1 MKNKKRPSLFY
12 VLPQIL
18 LDIFCVYFSY
28 YITMVIRISDK
39 GETVQTRLAYMEAF
53 HTIIPWSL
61 LVCVII
67 FAIFRFYR
75 VIWQFASV
83 DELLRLVLGVTTAC
97 IVVTMMGY
105 SLLGENRFPNSVYLA
120 AWLLSMALICACR
133 LIFRMAHNAK
143 RKGKQNISD
152 DEKTRVMVVG
162 AGEMGSVVIRE
173 MQNAPE
179 SRAIPVC
186 AIDDDRSKKGS
197 RIHGVKVVGGRE
209 SIPRMVV
216 RYNIDQILLAIP
228 SVKNSEK
235 QDILSICAKTGC
247 QLKTVPSVYE
257 MMEQGE
263 NATSYP
269 IRDIDILDLL
279 GRDEVHLNVEEISGY
294 LAGKTVL
301 VTGGGG
307 SIGSELCRQIALFH
321 PKKLIIFDIYE
332 NNAYDVQNE
341 LLMRHKNLNLE
352 VLIGSVRDKLRV
364 EHVFEVC
371 RPDVVFHAA
380 AHKHVPLMELS
391 PGEAVKNNVFGT
403 LNVAQAADKF
413 GTRRMVLISTDKA
426 VNPTNVMGATKRI
439 CELIIQYYSR
449 RSTHTEYAAVRF
461 GNVLGSNGSVIPLF
475 KKQIASGGPV
485 TITHPDI
492 IRYFMTIPEA
502 ARLVIQAGGM
512 AKGGEIF
519 VLDMG
524 KPVKILDLARNM
536 IRLSGYE
543 PDVDIQIKYIG
554 LRPGEKLYEELLLD
568 CEGTCEKTKHEL
580 IYIGNP
586 IPFNEETFLQEL
598 EELRSYAGVDNVKMM
613 GVIHQLVPTYS
624 GHAEKNDALAR
635 DIAKQKEES

>member
-1 MKNKKRPSLFY
+1 MKIKRFHFSHAI
-12 VLPQIL
+12 PQIL
-18 LDIFCVYFSY
+18 IDFVSVFFSY
-28 YITMVIRISDK
+28 FI
-39 GETVQTRLAYMEAF
+39 AMELRF
-53 HTIIPWSL
+53 EGRIPWHEYEYFVFLIPFMLLISL
-61 LVCVII
+61 IV
-67 FAIFRFYR
+67 FFFFRFYSTM
-75 VIWQFASV
+75 WQFASM
-83 DELLRLVLGVTTAC
+83 DELLQIFYGTTVAGILVTILGFAVAGHYSVNGLPIYRLPIPVYV
-97 IVVTMMGY
+97 MGWA
-105 SLLGENRFPNSVYLA
+105 LMFLFVGATRFS
-120 AWLLSMALICACR
+120 IR
-133 LIFRMAHNAK
+133 LWHRRK
-143 RKGKQNISD
+143 RKNELQRESED
-152 DEKTRVMVVG
+152 FQRVMVIG
-162 AGEMGSVVIRE
+162 AGEMGSMIIKD
-173 MQNAPE
+173 MKSAPE
-179 SRAIPVC
+179 SQGIPVI
-186 AIDDDRSKKGS
+186 AIDDDRSKRGT

-216 RYNIDQILLAIP
+216 RHGVDQIIFAIP

-235 QDILSICAKTGC
+235 QEIMSICAKTGC
-247 QLKTVPSVYE
+247 QLKTVPSLYE
-257 MMEQGE
+257 MVEEGE
-263 NATSYP
+263 DARYP

-279 GRDEVHLNVEEISGY
+279 GRDEVKLNVEEISGY

-307 SIGSELCRQIALFH
+307 SIGSELCRQIALFK

-341 LLMRHKNLNLE
+341 LLMRHKDLNLE
-352 VLIGSVRDKLRV
+352 VLIGSVRDKVRV
-364 EHVFEVC
+364 NHVFEVC

-403 LNVAQAADKF
+403 LNVAQAADTY

-449 RSTHTEYAAVRF
+449 RSKYTEFVAVRF

-519 VLDMG
+519 ILDMG
-524 KPVKILDLARNM
+524 EPVKILDLAKNM
-536 IRLSGYE
+536 IRLSGFE
-543 PDVDIQIKYIG
+543 PDVDIKIEYIG

-568 CEGTCEKTKHEL
+568 CEGGCEKTKHEL
-580 IYIGNP
+580 IYIGKP
-586 IPFNEETFLQEL
+586 ISFNEETFLREL
-598 EELRSYAGVDNVKMM
+598 EELRASAGVDNVHMM
-613 GVIHQLVPTYS
+613 EVIHRLVPTYS
-624 GHAEKNDALAR
+624 GHAEKNDALA
-635 DIAKQKEES
+635 AENVQ

>member
-1 MKNKKRPSLFY
+1 MKKKKRPSLFY

-28 YITMVIRISDK
+28 FITMVIRLSDK
-39 GETVQTRLAYMEAF
+39 DVAPWTRLAYMQAF

-61 LVCVII
+61 MVCVVI
-67 FAIFRFYR
+67 FALFRFYR
-75 VIWQFASV
+75 TMWQFASI
-83 DELLRLVLGVTTAC
+83 DELVWLALGVTTAC
-97 IVVTMMGY
+97 IVITMMGY
-105 SLLGENRFPNSVYLA
+105 SLLGKNRFPNSVYLG
-120 AWLLSMALICACR
+120 AWLLTLVLIGGTR
-133 LIFRMAHNAK
+133 LMFRMIHKAK
-143 RKGKQNISD
+143 RKGLTGISNED
-152 DEKTRVMVVG
+152 KIRVMVIG
-162 AGEMGSVVIRE
+162 AGEMGSMVIKE
-173 MQNAPE
+173 MKNAPE
-179 SRAIPVC
+179 SRSIPVC
-186 AIDDDRSKKGS
+186 AIDDDRSKRGI

-216 RYNIDQILLAIP
+216 RYGVDQILFAIP
-228 SVKNSEK
+228 SMKNSEK
-235 QDILSICAKTGC
+235 QDVLSICAKTGC
-247 QLKTVPSVYE
+247 QLKTLPALYE

-263 NATSYP
+263 QSSYS

-279 GRDEVHLNVEEISGY
+279 GRDEVQLNVEEISGY
-294 LAGKTVL
+294 LEGKTVL

-307 SIGSELCRQIALFH
+307 SIGSELCRQITHFH
-321 PKKLIIFDIYE
+321 PKRLIIFDIYE

-341 LLMRHKNLNLE
+341 LLMRHKDLNLE
-352 VLIGSVRDKLRV
+352 VLIGSVRDKARV

-439 CELIIQYYSR
+439 CELIIQYFSR
-449 RSTHTEYAAVRF
+449 HSSHTEYVAVRF

-475 KKQIASGGPV
+475 KKQIASGGPI
-485 TITHPDI
+485 TITHPEI

-524 KPVKILDLARNM
+524 EPVKILDLARNM
-536 IRLSGYE
+536 IRLSGLE
-543 PDVDIQIKYIG
+543 PEVDIKIEYIG

-568 CEGTCEKTKHEL
+568 CEGKCEKTKHDL
-580 IYIGNP
+580 IYIGSP
-586 IPFNEETFLQEL
+586 ISFNEETFLREL
-598 EELRSYAGVDNVKMM
+598 EELRACAGVDNIHMM
-613 GVIHQLVPTYS
+613 EVIHHLVPTYT
-624 GHAEKNDALAR
+624 GHAEKNDALAQNE
-635 DIAKQKEES
+635 A

>member
-1 MKNKKRPSLFY
+1 MKKKKRPSLFY

-28 YITMVIRISDK
+28 FITMVIRLSDK
-39 GETVQTRLAYMEAF
+39 DVAPWTRLAYMQAF

-61 LVCVII
+61 MVCVVI
-67 FAIFRFYR
+67 FALFRFYR
-75 VIWQFASV
+75 TMWQFASI
-83 DELLRLVLGVTTAC
+83 DELVWLALGVTTAC
-97 IVVTMMGY
+97 IVITMMGY
-105 SLLGENRFPNSVYLA
+105 SLLGKNRFPNSVYLG
-120 AWLLSMALICACR
+120 AWLLTLVLIGGTR
-133 LIFRMAHNAK
+133 LMFRMIHKAK
-143 RKGKQNISD
+143 RKGLTGISNED
-152 DEKTRVMVVG
+152 KIRVMVIG
-162 AGEMGSVVIRE
+162 AGEMGSMVIKE
-173 MQNAPE
+173 MKNAPE
-179 SRAIPVC
+179 SRSIPVC
-186 AIDDDRSKKGS
+186 AIDDDRSKRGI

-216 RYNIDQILLAIP
+216 RYGVDQILFAIP
-228 SVKNSEK
+228 SMKNSEK
-235 QDILSICAKTGC
+235 QDVLSICAKTGC
-247 QLKTVPSVYE
+247 QLKTLPALYE

-263 NATSYP
+263 QSSYS

-279 GRDEVHLNVEEISGY
+279 GRDEVQLNVEEISGY
-294 LAGKTVL
+294 LEGKTVL

-307 SIGSELCRQIALFH
+307 SIGSELCRQITHFH
-321 PKKLIIFDIYE
+321 PKRLIIFDIYE

-341 LLMRHKNLNLE
+341 LLMRHKDLNLE
-352 VLIGSVRDKLRV
+352 VLIGSVRDKARV

-439 CELIIQYYSR
+439 CELIIQYFSR
-449 RSTHTEYAAVRF
+449 HSSHTEYVAVRF

-475 KKQIASGGPV
+475 KKQIASGGPI
-485 TITHPDI
+485 TITHPEI

-524 KPVKILDLARNM
+524 EPVKILDLARNM
-536 IRLSGYE
+536 IRLSGLE
-543 PDVDIQIKYIG
+543 PEVDIKIEYIG
-554 LRPGEKLYEELLLD
+554 LRPGEKLYEELLLV
-568 CEGTCEKTKHEL
+568 CEGKCEKTKHDL
-580 IYIGNP
+580 IYIGSP
-586 IPFNEETFLQEL
+586 ISFNEETFLREL
-598 EELRSYAGVDNVKMM
+598 EELRACAGVDNIHMM
-613 GVIHQLVPTYS
+613 EVIHRLVPTYT
-624 GHAEKNDALAR
+624 GHAEKNDALAQNE
-635 DIAKQKEES
+635 A

>member
-1 MKNKKRPSLFY
+1 MKKKKRPSLFY

-28 YITMVIRISDK
+28 FITMVIRLSDK
-39 GETVQTRLAYMEAF
+39 DVAPWTRLAYMQAF

-61 LVCVII
+61 MVCVVI
-67 FAIFRFYR
+67 FALFRFYR
-75 VIWQFASV
+75 TMWQFASI
-83 DELLRLVLGVTTAC
+83 DELVWLALGVTTAC
-97 IVVTMMGY
+97 IVITMMGY
-105 SLLGENRFPNSVYLA
+105 SLLGKNRFPNSVYLG
-120 AWLLSMALICACR
+120 AWLLTLVLIGGTR
-133 LIFRMAHNAK
+133 LMFRMIHKAK
-143 RKGKQNISD
+143 RKGLTGISNED
-152 DEKTRVMVVG
+152 KIRVMVIG
-162 AGEMGSVVIRE
+162 AGEMGSMVIKE
-173 MQNAPE
+173 MKNAPE
-179 SRAIPVC
+179 SRSIPVC
-186 AIDDDRSKKGS
+186 AIDDDRSKRGI

-216 RYNIDQILLAIP
+216 RYGVDQILFAIP
-228 SVKNSEK
+228 SMKNSEK
-235 QDILSICAKTGC
+235 QDVLSICAKTGC
-247 QLKTVPSVYE
+247 QLKTLPALYE

-263 NATSYP
+263 QSSYS

-279 GRDEVHLNVEEISGY
+279 GRDEVQLNVEEISGY
-294 LAGKTVL
+294 LEGKTVL

-307 SIGSELCRQIALFH
+307 SIGSELCRQITHFH
-321 PKKLIIFDIYE
+321 PKRLIIFDIYE

-341 LLMRHKNLNLE
+341 LLMRHKDLNLE
-352 VLIGSVRDKLRV
+352 VLIGSVRDKARV

-439 CELIIQYYSR
+439 CELIIQYFSR
-449 RSTHTEYAAVRF
+449 HSSHTEYVAVRF

-475 KKQIASGGPV
+475 KKQIASGGPI
-485 TITHPDI
+485 TITHPEI

-524 KPVKILDLARNM
+524 EPVKILDLARNM
-536 IRLSGYE
+536 IRLSGLE
-543 PDVDIQIKYIG
+543 PEVDIKIEYIG
-554 LRPGEKLYEELLLD
+554 LRPGEKLYEEL
-568 CEGTCEKTKHEL
+568 CWT
-580 IYIGNP
+580 
-586 IPFNEETFLQEL
+586 
-598 EELRSYAGVDNVKMM
+598 VKAS
-613 GVIHQLVPTYS
+613 VRKPSTT
-624 GHAEKNDALAR
+624 
-635 DIAKQKEES
+635 

>member
-1 MKNKKRPSLFY
+1 MKKKKRPSLFY

-28 YITMVIRISDK
+28 FITMVIRLSDK
-39 GETVQTRLAYMEAF
+39 DVAPWTRLAYMQAF

-61 LVCVII
+61 MVCVVI
-67 FAIFRFYR
+67 FALFRFYR
-75 VIWQFASV
+75 TMWQFASI
-83 DELLRLVLGVTTAC
+83 DELVWLALGVTTAC
-97 IVVTMMGY
+97 IVITMMGY
-105 SLLGENRFPNSVYLA
+105 SLLGKNRFPNSVYLG
-120 AWLLSMALICACR
+120 AWLLTLVLIGGTR
-133 LIFRMAHNAK
+133 LMFRMIHKAK
-143 RKGKQNISD
+143 RKGLTGISNED
-152 DEKTRVMVVG
+152 KIRVMVIG
-162 AGEMGSVVIRE
+162 AGEMGSMVIKE
-173 MQNAPE
+173 MKNAPE
-179 SRAIPVC
+179 SRSIPVC
-186 AIDDDRSKKGS
+186 AIDDDRSKRGI

-216 RYNIDQILLAIP
+216 RYGVDQILFAIP
-228 SVKNSEK
+228 SMKNSEK
-235 QDILSICAKTGC
+235 QDVLSICAKTGC
-247 QLKTVPSVYE
+247 QLKTLPALYE

-263 NATSYP
+263 QSSYS

-279 GRDEVHLNVEEISGY
+279 GRDEVQLNVEEISGY
-294 LAGKTVL
+294 LEGKTVL

-307 SIGSELCRQIALFH
+307 SIGSELCRQITHFH
-321 PKKLIIFDIYE
+321 PKRLIIFDIYE

-341 LLMRHKNLNLE
+341 LLMRHKDLNLE
-352 VLIGSVRDKLRV
+352 VLIGSVRDKARV

-439 CELIIQYYSR
+439 CELIIQYFSR
-449 RSTHTEYAAVRF
+449 HSSHTEYVAVRF

-475 KKQIASGGPV
+475 KKQIASGGPI
-485 TITHPDI
+485 TITHPEI

-524 KPVKILDLARNM
+524 EPVKILDLARNM
-536 IRLSGYE
+536 IRLSGLE
-543 PDVDIQIKYIG
+543 PEVDIKIGYIG

-568 CEGTCEKTKHEL
+568 CEGKCEKTKHDL
-580 IYIGNP
+580 IYIGSP
-586 IPFNEETFLQEL
+586 ISFNEETFLREL
-598 EELRSYAGVDNVKMM
+598 EELRACAGVDNIHMM
-613 GVIHQLVPTYS
+613 EVIHRLVPTYT
-624 GHAEKNDALAR
+624 GHAEKNDALAQNE
-635 DIAKQKEES
+635 A

>member
-1 MKNKKRPSLFY
+1 MKKKKRPSLFY

-28 YITMVIRISDK
+28 FITMVIRLSDK
-39 GETVQTRLAYMEAF
+39 DVAPWTRLAYMQAF

-61 LVCVII
+61 MVCVVI
-67 FAIFRFYR
+67 FALFRFYR
-75 VIWQFASV
+75 TMWQFASI
-83 DELLRLVLGVTTAC
+83 DELVWLALGVTTAC
-97 IVVTMMGY
+97 IVITMMGY
-105 SLLGENRFPNSVYLA
+105 SLLGKNRFPNSVYLG
-120 AWLLSMALICACR
+120 AWLLTLVLIGGTR
-133 LIFRMAHNAK
+133 LMFRMIHKAK
-143 RKGKQNISD
+143 RKGLTGISNED
-152 DEKTRVMVVG
+152 KIRVMVIG
-162 AGEMGSVVIRE
+162 AGEMGSMVIKE
-173 MQNAPE
+173 MKNAPE
-179 SRAIPVC
+179 SRSIPVC
-186 AIDDDRSKKGS
+186 AIDDDRSKRGI

-216 RYNIDQILLAIP
+216 RYGVDQILFAIP
-228 SVKNSEK
+228 SMKNSEK
-235 QDILSICAKTGC
+235 QDVLSICAKTGC
-247 QLKTVPSVYE
+247 QLKTLPALYE

-263 NATSYP
+263 QSSYS

-279 GRDEVHLNVEEISGY
+279 GRDEVQLNVEEISGY
-294 LAGKTVL
+294 LEGKTVL

-307 SIGSELCRQIALFH
+307 SIGSELCRQITHFH
-321 PKKLIIFDIYE
+321 PKRLIIFDIYE

-341 LLMRHKNLNLE
+341 LLMRHKDLNLE
-352 VLIGSVRDKLRV
+352 VLIGSVRDKARV

-439 CELIIQYYSR
+439 CELIIQYFSR
-449 RSTHTEYAAVRF
+449 HSSHTEYVAVRF

-475 KKQIASGGPV
+475 KKQIASGGPI
-485 TITHPDI
+485 TITHPEI

-524 KPVKILDLARNM
+524 EPVKILDLARNM
-536 IRLSGYE
+536 IRLSGLE
-543 PDVDIQIKYIG
+543 PEVDIKIEYIG

-568 CEGTCEKTKHEL
+568 CEGKCEKTKHDL
-580 IYIGNP
+580 IYIGSP
-586 IPFNEETFLQEL
+586 ISFNEETFLREL
-598 EELRSYAGVDNVKMM
+598 EELRACAGVDNIHMM
-613 GVIHQLVPTYS
+613 EVIHRLVPTYT
-624 GHAEKNDALAR
+624 GHAEKNDALAQNE
-635 DIAKQKEES
+635 A

>member
-1 MKNKKRPSLFY
+1 MKKKKRPTLFY

-28 YITMVIRISDK
+28 FITMVIRLSDK
-39 GETVQTRLAYMEAF
+39 DVAPWTRLAYMQAF

-61 LVCVII
+61 MVCVVI
-67 FAIFRFYR
+67 FALFRFYR
-75 VIWQFASV
+75 TMWQFASI
-83 DELLRLVLGVTTAC
+83 DELVWLALGVTTAC
-97 IVVTMMGY
+97 IVITMMGY
-105 SLLGENRFPNSVYLA
+105 SLLGKNRFPNSVYLG
-120 AWLLSMALICACR
+120 AWLLTLVLIGGTR
-133 LIFRMAHNAK
+133 LMFRMIHKAK
-143 RKGKQNISD
+143 RKGLTGISNED
-152 DEKTRVMVVG
+152 KIRVMVIG
-162 AGEMGSVVIRE
+162 AGEMGSMVIKE
-173 MQNAPE
+173 MKNAPE
-179 SRAIPVC
+179 SRSIPVC
-186 AIDDDRSKKGS
+186 AIDDDRSKRGI

-216 RYNIDQILLAIP
+216 RYGVDQILFAIP
-228 SVKNSEK
+228 SMKNSEK
-235 QDILSICAKTGC
+235 QDVLSICAKTGC
-247 QLKTVPSVYE
+247 QLKTLPALYE

-263 NATSYP
+263 QSSYS

-279 GRDEVHLNVEEISGY
+279 GRDEVQLNVEEISGY
-294 LAGKTVL
+294 LEGKTVL

-307 SIGSELCRQIALFH
+307 SIGSELCRQITHFH
-321 PKKLIIFDIYE
+321 PKRLIIFDIYE

-341 LLMRHKNLNLE
+341 LLMRHKDLNLE
-352 VLIGSVRDKLRV
+352 VLIGSVRDKARV

-439 CELIIQYYSR
+439 CELIIQYFSR
-449 RSTHTEYAAVRF
+449 HSSHTEYVAVRF

-475 KKQIASGGPV
+475 KKQIASGGPI
-485 TITHPDI
+485 TITHPEI

-524 KPVKILDLARNM
+524 EPVKILDLARNM
-536 IRLSGYE
+536 IRLSGLE
-543 PDVDIQIKYIG
+543 PEVDIKIEYIG

-568 CEGTCEKTKHEL
+568 CEGKCEKTKHDL
-580 IYIGNP
+580 IYIGSP
-586 IPFNEETFLQEL
+586 ISFNEETFLREL
-598 EELRSYAGVDNVKMM
+598 EELRACAGVDNIHMM
-613 GVIHQLVPTYS
+613 EVIHRLVPTYT
-624 GHAEKNDALAR
+624 GHAEKNDALAQNE
-635 DIAKQKEES
+635 A